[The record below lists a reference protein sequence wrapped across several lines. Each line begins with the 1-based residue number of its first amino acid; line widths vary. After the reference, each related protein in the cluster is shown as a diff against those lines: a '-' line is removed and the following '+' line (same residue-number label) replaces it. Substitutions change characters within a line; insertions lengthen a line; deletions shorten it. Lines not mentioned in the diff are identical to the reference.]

1 MNFDLKRDAFA
12 RTLIT
17 AHRGVWGGN
26 IPCNTL
32 DAFEVA
38 LAQGA
43 DMIELDVAHS
53 ADGELFVFHPGM
65 EKAHLGSERAIADM
79 RAEEVRKLHFHNY
92 DQTLTQARIN
102 TFDEALEALK
112 GRCYINVDKFWE
124 NIEPVTK
131 AIRRHAMENQILV
144 KTGPKEDVFRRIAEV
159 APDIAYML
167 ILRDRDEY
175 SERMLSIP
183 LNYVG
188 AEILFT
194 SEDAPIASREYV
206 ETMHQ
211 KGLIVWANAIVYNY
225 RDVLSAGHN
234 DDISVTGHPE
244 QGWGWLLDQGYNILQ
259 TDWPGML
266 RAYMQTRNA

>member
-1 MNFDLKRDAFA
+1 M
-12 RTLIT
+12 TL
-17 AHRGVWGGN
+17 
-26 IPCNTL
+26 P
-32 DAFEVA
+32 
-38 LAQGA
+38 
-43 DMIELDVAHS
+43 
-53 ADGELFVFHPGM
+53 
-65 EKAHLGSERAIADM
+65 
-79 RAEEVRKLHFHNY
+79 
-92 DQTLTQARIN
+92 TQARVN

-131 AIRRHAMENQILV
+131 AIRRHGMENQILV

-175 SERMLSIP
+175 SERMLSMP

-234 DDISVTGHPE
+234 DDVSVAGHPE

>member
-1 MNFDLKRDAFA
+1 M
-12 RTLIT
+12 
-17 AHRGVWGGN
+17 
-26 IPCNTL
+26 
-32 DAFEVA
+32 
-38 LAQGA
+38 
-43 DMIELDVAHS
+43 
-53 ADGELFVFHPGM
+53 
-65 EKAHLGSERAIADM
+65 
-79 RAEEVRKLHFHNY
+79 
-92 DQTLTQARIN
+92 
-102 TFDEALEALK
+102 
-112 GRCYINVDKFWE
+112 DKFWE

-131 AIRRHAMENQILV
+131 AIRRHGMEEQVLV

-175 SERMLSIP
+175 SERMLAMP

-234 DDISVTGHPE
+234 DDVSVAGHPE

>member
-1 MNFDLKRDAFA
+1 
-12 RTLIT
+12 
-17 AHRGVWGGN
+17 
-26 IPCNTL
+26 
-32 DAFEVA
+32 
-38 LAQGA
+38 
-43 DMIELDVAHS
+43 
-53 ADGELFVFHPGM
+53 
-65 EKAHLGSERAIADM
+65 M

-102 TFDEALEALK
+102 TFDEALESLK

-131 AIRRHAMENQILV
+131 AIRRHGMENQILV

-175 SERMLSIP
+175 SERMLSMP

-194 SEDAPIASREYV
+194 HENAPIASREYV
-206 ETMHQ
+206 EAMHK

-225 RDVLSAGHN
+225 RDVLAAGHN
-234 DDISVTGHPE
+234 DDVSVAGHPE

>member
-1 MNFDLKRDAFA
+1 MSRI
-12 RTLIT
+12 LI
-17 AHRGVWGGN
+17 VE
-26 IPCNTL
+26 
-32 DAFEVA
+32 D
-38 LAQGA
+38 
-43 DMIELDVAHS
+43 
-53 ADGELFVFHPGM
+53 
-65 EKAHLGSERAIADM
+65 ERAIADM
-79 RAEEVRKLHFHNY
+79 RAEEVRELRFHNY
-92 DQTLTQARIN
+92 DRTPTQARIN

-131 AIRRHAMENQILV
+131 GMENQILV

-175 SERMLSIP
+175 SERMLSMP

-234 DDISVTGHPE
+234 DDVSVAGHPE